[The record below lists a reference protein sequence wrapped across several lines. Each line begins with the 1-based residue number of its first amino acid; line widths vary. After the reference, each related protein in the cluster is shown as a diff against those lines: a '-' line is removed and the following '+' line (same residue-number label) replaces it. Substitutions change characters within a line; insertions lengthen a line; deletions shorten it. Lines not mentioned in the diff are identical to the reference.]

1 MGVKIVVLDG
11 HTLNPGD
18 LNWEPLAAL
27 GELEVH
33 ARTAPGEVLARAAG
47 AQILLTNKTALG
59 AGHFANLP
67 ALKYVGVLATGYNVV
82 DVKAAATRG
91 IPVTNVPTYGTASV
105 AQLAFAHILNWCH
118 HVAEHAQGV
127 RNGKWCA
134 SVDFCYQDFPLI
146 ELADHTI
153 GLIGLGRIGQATA
166 RLAQAFGM
174 HVIAYDTAFAVSP
187 MAGVQMTPLDQLLG
201 QSDFVSLHCP
211 LTEATAGLIHAGTLA
226 KMKPGAFLVN
236 TSRGALINEPDL
248 AAALNAGTIGGAG
261 LDVLADEPAKSDN
274 PLLSARN
281 CFITPHLAWA
291 TRSARQRLLRT
302 AVENAKAFLEGQPRN
317 VVNGVGATAR

>member
-1 MGVKIVVLDG
+1 MGMKIVVLDG
-11 HTLNPGD
+11 YTLNPGD

-27 GELEVH
+27 GDLEIH
-33 ARTAPGEVLARAAG
+33 ARTAPGDVLARAAG

-59 AGHFANLP
+59 ASHFANLP
-67 ALKYVGVLATGYNVV
+67 ALKYIGVLATGYNVV
-82 DVKAAATRG
+82 DVKAAAIRG

-127 RNGKWCA
+127 RNGKWCT

-146 ELADHTI
+146 ELADQTI

-174 HVIAYDTAFAVSP
+174 NVMAYDTAFTVSP
-187 MAGVQMTPLDQLLG
+187 MAGVQLTALDKLLG

-211 LTEATAGLIHAGTLA
+211 LTDATTGMIHSGTLA
-226 KMKPGAFLVN
+226 KMKPTAFLVN
-236 TSRGALINEPDL
+236 TSRGALIDEPAL
-248 AAALNAGTIGGAG
+248 AEALNAGTISGAG
-261 LDVLADEPAKSDN
+261 LDVLVDEPAKRDN

-291 TRSARQRLLRT
+291 TRSARQRLLQT
-302 AVENAKAFLEGQPRN
+302 ATENAKAFLDGRPQN
-317 VVNGVGATAR
+317 VINGVGTSTR